1 MDVRNKMYKGQ
12 GIHVITALFT
22 VEQGITKVLLIKRK
36 NKPFEGDWVLTGG
49 ALYNNEDLET
59 GALRELEEKTG
70 ITGVSIKQF
79 KAFGKVDRSPVMR
92 MVAVGFVGIIDSKR
106 VTVLRET
113 NNTTNADWFPID
125 KIPPLGFDHEEI
137 LQDALVEL
145 QKQIVKTN
153 ILKGLFPDGVTMPEL
168 QKTYEAILNKKF
180 DRRNF
185 RKKLIKLDVIEDLDN
200 IIGYFSFGVPRHKYL
215 DHTHCIN
222 LKVISRLKF
231 IDLRIKLK
239 KKIYFRELL

>member
-1 MDVRNKMYKGQ
+1 MDVRNKMYKNQ

-70 ITGVSIKQF
+70 ITGVPIKQF

-137 LQDALVEL
+137 LHDALLEL
-145 QKQIVKTN
+145 QKQIVKSN
-153 ILKGLFPDGVTMPEL
+153 ILKSLFPDGVTMPEL

-185 RKKLIKLDVIEDLDN
+185 RKKMLNLNLIDDTNTSDRFEGNK
-200 IIGYFSFGVPRHKYL
+200 PA
-215 DHTHCIN
+215 
-222 LKVISRLKF
+222 KVYKF
-231 IDLRIKLK
+231 KD
-239 KKIYFRELL
+239 KIQEKDIF